1 MHIRT
6 FKGIAA
12 VGLLIGA
19 AALAACGSDDDGAAS
34 TDPAS
39 TEADTSAGTA
49 APGTAGGGEPAAGTC
64 APEDVTLIGQV
75 RNETNP
81 YEKAW
86 LDGGDTFAES
96 VGLTQKRLTYG
107 GDSQK
112 QQDQI
117 RQELS
122 AGGTEC
128 FVLNVLPNGDADT
141 APIVAATDEAG
152 AFLVTQWNKPAE
164 LIVADYDTWASHITY
179 DGVDSGQQIADAMF
193 EAMGGTGGIVALQGI
208 LDTGAAK
215 DRYAGLEA
223 ALAENPDIVL
233 LDQQTANFSRAEALT
248 VMKTLITKHG
258 DEIRG
263 VWTANDDMA
272 LGAIEALE
280 AAGMEGVA
288 VVGIDAVP
296 EAVAAVGAGTMTATV
311 SSDGPWQGGIGLAI
325 GYCAAIGE
333 IDITA
338 LPPLNRAFYA
348 AQTLITA
355 DNAAEY
361 ATPTVDPAEFACDKV
376 FERAVAPLS

>member
-1 MHIRT
+1 MYSPTIT
-6 FKGIAA
+6 KIAA
-12 VGLLIGA
+12 GLL
-19 AALAACGSDDDGAAS
+19 LAAVALSACGGDDDGGDSTTAAPS
-34 TDPAS
+34 
-39 TEADTSAGTA
+39 EATTATSAGGENVA
-49 APGTAGGGEPAAGTC
+49 ATSGDAC

-86 LDGGDTFAES
+86 LDGGDTFAAS

-122 AGGTEC
+122 SSDTQC

-141 APIVAATDEAG
+141 APIVAAADDAE

-164 LIVADYDTWASHITY
+164 LAVTDHDRWVSHITY

-193 EAMGGTGGIVALQGI
+193 EAMGGEGGIVALQGI

-215 DRYAGLEA
+215 DRYKGLEE
-223 ALAENPDIVL
+223 ALAANPDIEL
-233 LDQQTANFSRAEALT
+233 LDQQTANFSRTEALT

-258 DEIRG
+258 DKIKG

-280 AAGMEGVA
+280 AEGMTGVA

-296 EAVAAVGAGTMTATV
+296 EAVEAVAAGTMTATV

-333 IDITA
+333 IDVAA
-338 LPPLNRAFYA
+338 LPAENRAFFA
-348 AQTLITA
+348 EQTLITA
-355 DNAAEY
+355 DNAAEF
-361 ATPTVDPAEFACDKV
+361 ASPTVDPAEFACDKV
-376 FERAVAPLS
+376 FDRVSAPLP

>member
-1 MHIRT
+1 MHSRT
-6 FKGIAA
+6 MRAIAIGLALGA
-12 VGLLIGA
+12 VGLS
-19 AALAACGSDDDGAAS
+19 ACGSDDDTSSDTPEAETTEGA
-34 TDPAS
+34 TDDG
-39 TEADTSAGTA
+39 TDDGEA
-49 APGTAGGGEPAAGTC
+49 AAGDGC
-64 APEDVTLIGQV
+64 APEDITLIGQV

-122 AGGTEC
+122 SGNTEC

-141 APIVAATDEAG
+141 APIVAATDDAG
-152 AFLVTQWNKPAE
+152 AFLVTQWNKPAD
-164 LIVADYDTWASHITY
+164 LSPQDYDRWVSHITY
-179 DGVDSGQQIADAMF
+179 DGVDSGSQIAVAMF
-193 EAMGGTGGIVALQGI
+193 DAMGGSGGIVALQGI

-215 DRYAGLEA
+215 DRYAGLEQ
-223 ALAENPDIVL
+223 ALADNPDITL

-258 DEIRG
+258 DEIKG

-296 EAVAAVGAGTMTATV
+296 EAVEAVNGGTMTATV

-333 IDITA
+333 IDVA
-338 LPPLNRAFYA
+338 GLPAINRAFYA
-348 AQTLITA
+348 DQTLITG
-355 DNAAEY
+355 DNAADY
-361 ATPTVDPAEFACDKV
+361 LTPTVDPAEFACDRV
-376 FERAVAPLS
+376 FDRASAALS